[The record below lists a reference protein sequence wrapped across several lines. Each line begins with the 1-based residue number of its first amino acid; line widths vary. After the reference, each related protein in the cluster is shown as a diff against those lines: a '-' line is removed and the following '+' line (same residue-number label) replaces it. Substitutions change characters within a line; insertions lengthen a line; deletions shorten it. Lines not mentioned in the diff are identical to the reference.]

1 MALGMN
7 ISVPAPL
14 PLPRPWATAVTTYTP
29 LVGPEY
35 EGTRWLNGVK
45 FIPFGCEKIVGDTFD
60 PCVDRDTD
68 FLEGLGT
75 EVEFEPFLAEVAVEC
90 STISSDGPELEL
102 YLRLHMAL
110 GYTSILGAQVER
122 SAFTPGNPS
131 LSSEAQVITSSDQ
144 SLLGALVM
152 VEDALADLLDGG
164 QGMIHMTPGLFVAF
178 SAGGGVRYDANGR
191 PFTAT
196 GHFIVADAGYLG
208 VSPMTDT
215 VVAGE
220 TWIYGS
226 GPVFYKTSPDIRWF
240 DDAQSV
246 NLARNIRSVSVQQYG
261 LAIFEPCS
269 VVAAKLDTSDNQI
282 ILGS

>member
-7 ISVPAPL
+7 ISVPAPA
-14 PLPRPWATAVTTYTP
+14 PLPRPWATAVTTYMP

-45 FIPFGCEKIVGDTFD
+45 FTPLGCEKIVGDTFD
-60 PCVDRDTD
+60 PCVDRETD

-75 EVEFEPFLAEVAVEC
+75 EVSFEPFQAEVAVEWA
-90 STISSDGPELEL
+90 TISTDGPELEL
-102 YLRLHMAL
+102 YLRLHMTL

-131 LSSEAQVITSSDQ
+131 LSSEAQVIASSDQ
-144 SLLGALVM
+144 SLLGALVNI
-152 VEDALADLLDGG
+152 EDALADVLDGG

-178 SAGGGVRYDANGR
+178 SAGGGVRYDADGR
-191 PFTAT
+191 PFTAS
-196 GHFIVADAGYLG
+196 GHLIVADAGYLG
-208 VSPMTDT
+208 VSPVTDAP
-215 VVAGE
+215 VVGE

-226 GPVFYKTSPDIRWF
+226 GPVFHKASDQIRWF
-240 DDAQSV
+240 TDAQSV
-246 NLARNIRSVSVQQYG
+246 NLSRNLRNVTVQQYG

-269 VVAAKLDTSDNQI
+269 VVAAKLDTSDNEI

>member
-7 ISVPAPL
+7 VPVPAPA
-14 PLPRPWATAVTTYTP
+14 PLPRPWATAVTTYTA
-29 LVGPEY
+29 LAGPEY

-45 FIPFGCEKIVGDTFD
+45 FFPLGCEKIVGDTFD

-75 EVEFEPFLAEVAVEC
+75 EVEFEPFMAEVAVEC
-90 STISSDGPELEL
+90 STLATDGPELEE
-102 YLRLHMAL
+102 YLRVHMIL
-110 GYTSILGAQVER
+110 GYTSVLGAQVER

-131 LSSEAQVITSSDQ
+131 LASEAQVIASSDQ
-144 SLLGALVM
+144 SLLGAVVM
-152 VEDALADLLDGG
+152 IEDALADVLDGG

-178 SAGGGVRYDANGR
+178 AAGGGVRYDANGR

-196 GHFIVADAGYLG
+196 GHLIVADAGYLG
-208 VSPMTDT
+208 VSPVTDA

-220 TWIYGS
+220 LWIYGS
-226 GPVFYKTSPDIRWF
+226 GPVFHKMAPGFRWF

-246 NLARNIRSVSVQQYG
+246 DITRNIRRVQVQQYG
-261 LAIFEPCS
+261 IAIFEPCS
-269 VVAAKLDTSDNQI
+269 VVAAKLDTSDNEI